1 MLPVEKRDFISLGSS
16 LDRCAILC
24 KSSIIINMDQTILLV
39 VLGAIIFG
47 FGLTLNLLN
56 RRLQELK
63 SSSAVELIKSDVIEL
78 TRGINILQQAVGDK
92 LDKNNSSMQA
102 SMQKQLSESAKLVSD
117 VTQRLAKLDD
127 TNKRVIDVADELKT
141 LQNVL
146 QNPKQR
152 GVFGEYYLESV
163 LDNILSSKNYQMQY
177 KFKDGEI
184 VDAVIF
190 LDKGQILPI
199 DSKFSLENY
208 NRMVGEKSKPE
219 REKLLA
225 KVRTDLKNRIDETS
239 KYIRANEKTM
249 DFAFM
254 FIPSE
259 SLYYDLL
266 IGDVGTGSSARD
278 LIEYAFRDK
287 KVIIVSPT
295 SFMAYLQTVLHGL
308 RSLQI
313 EEQAKDIQ
321 IRVGKLGQHIGKFDE
336 YMQKLGKSLGQTVGH
351 YNSAHKELG
360 KVDKDV
366 VKIAG
371 SDLNVDPLLLDK
383 PLIDE

>member
-1 MLPVEKRDFISLGSS
+1 
-16 LDRCAILC
+16 
-24 KSSIIINMDQTILLV
+24 MDQTILLFILGV
-39 VLGAIIFG
+39 VIIG
-47 FGLTLNLLN
+47 FGIVLYNFSQ
-56 RRLQELK
+56 RMSELK
-63 SSSAVELIKSDVIEL
+63 NVNAVDMLKSDVIEL
-78 TRGINILQQAVGDK
+78 ARGINNLQQAVGSKID
-92 LDKNNSSMQA
+92 NNNTTMQA
-102 SMQKQLSESAKLVSD
+102 SMQKQLSESAKLVAD
-117 VTQRLAKLDD
+117 VTQRLAKLDE
-127 TNKRVIDVADELKT
+127 TNRQVVDVANELKT

-163 LDNILSSKNYQMQY
+163 LDNILPSKNYQMQY
-177 KFKDGEI
+177 KFKDNEI
-184 VDAVIF
+184 VDAVVF

-208 NRMVGEKSKPE
+208 NRMVGEDKKPE

-225 KVRTDLKNRIDETS
+225 RVRTDLKNRIDETS
-239 KYIRANEKTM
+239 KYIRPSENTM

-295 SFMAYLQTVLHGL
+295 SFMAYLQTVLQGL

-321 IRVGKLGQHIGKFDE
+321 IRVGQLGKHIGRFDE
-336 YMQKLGKSLGQTVGH
+336 YMGKLGKSLSQTVGH
-351 YNSAHKELG
+351 YNDAHKELG
-360 KVDKDV
+360 KVDKDIVRIAETSPV
-366 VKIAG
+366 V
-371 SDLNVDPLLLDK
+371 DQLLIDK
-383 PLIDE
+383 PQKDE

>member
-1 MLPVEKRDFISLGSS
+1 MNEV
-16 LDRCAILC
+16 
-24 KSSIIINMDQTILLV
+24 ILLV
-39 VLGAIIFG
+39 ILGVVIVG
-47 FGLTLNLLN
+47 FGVVLYSVNQ
-56 RRLQELK
+56 RLRELK
-63 SSSAVELIKSDVIEL
+63 SSSAVEFLKSDVTEL
-78 TRGINILQQAVGDK
+78 SRGISSLQTAMGDK
-92 LDKNNSSMQA
+92 LERNNMTMQT

-117 VTQRLAKLDD
+117 VTQRLAKLDE
-127 TNKRVIDVADELKT
+127 TNRRVIDVADELKT
-141 LQNVL
+141 HQNVL

-163 LDNILSSKNYQMQY
+163 LDNILPSKNFQMQY
-177 KFKDGEI
+177 KFKDGET
-184 VDAVIF
+184 VDAVVF
-190 LDKGQILPI
+190 LDKGQILSI

-208 NRMVGEKSKPE
+208 NRMVGENSKPE

-225 KVRTDLKNRIDETS
+225 KVRMDLKSRIDETS
-239 KYIRANEKTM
+239 KYIRPSENTM

-295 SFMAYLQTVLHGL
+295 SFMAYLQTVLQGL

-321 IRVGKLGQHIGKFDE
+321 IRVGKLGQHIGKFEE
-336 YMQKLGKSLGQTVGH
+336 YMQKLGSALGTTVNH
-351 YNSAHKELG
+351 YNGAHKELG
-360 KVDKDV
+360 KIDKDV

-371 SDLNVDPLLLDK
+371 NDSSVEPLL
-383 PLIDE
+383 IDRPHTDD

>member
-1 MLPVEKRDFISLGSS
+1 
-16 LDRCAILC
+16 
-24 KSSIIINMDQTILLV
+24 MDQIILFV
-39 VLGAIIFG
+39 VLIVVVVG
-47 FGLTLNLLN
+47 FWAVLYMLNQ
-56 RRLQELK
+56 RLKEIK
-63 SSSAVELIKSDVIEL
+63 STSAVELLKSDVTEL
-78 TRGINILQQAVGDK
+78 SRGINILQQTVGNK
-92 LDKNNSSMQA
+92 LDQNNATMQN
-102 SMQKQLSESAKLVSD
+102 SMQKQLSESAKLVAD
-117 VTQRLAKLDD
+117 VTQRLAKLDE
-127 TNKRVIDVADELKT
+127 TNRRVVDVADELKT

-163 LDNILSSKNYQMQY
+163 LDNILPSKNYQMQY

-184 VDAVIF
+184 VDAVVF

-208 NRMVGEKSKPE
+208 NRMVGEGNKVD

-239 KYIRANEKTM
+239 KYIRPSEKTM

-295 SFMAYLQTVLHGL
+295 SFMAYLQTVLQGL

-321 IRVGKLGQHIGKFDE
+321 IRVGQLGQHIGKFDE
-336 YMQKLGKSLGQTVGH
+336 YMNKLGKSLGQTVGH
-351 YNSAHKELG
+351 FNSAHKELG

-366 VKIAG
+366 IKIAG
-371 SDLNVDPLLLDK
+371 TSPAVDAMLLDK
-383 PLIDE
+383 PQIEE

>member
-1 MLPVEKRDFISLGSS
+1 MNQITFVIILGV
-16 LDRCAILC
+16 
-24 KSSIIINMDQTILLV
+24 III
-39 VLGAIIFG
+39 G
-47 FGLTLNLLN
+47 FGLVLYLLN
-56 RRLQELK
+56 QRLKELK
-63 SSSAVELIKSDVIEL
+63 SSSAVELLKSDVTEL
-78 TRGINILQQAVGDK
+78 SRGINALQQTVGNK
-92 LDKNNSSMQA
+92 LDQNNMSMQT

-117 VTQRLAKLDD
+117 VTQRLAKLDE
-127 TNKRVIDVADELKT
+127 TNRRVIDVADELKT

-163 LDNILSSKNYQMQY
+163 LDNVLPSKNYQMQY

-184 VDAVIF
+184 VDAAVF
-190 LDKGQILPI
+190 LDKGQILSI

-208 NRMVGEKSKPE
+208 NRMVGEDNKLE

-239 KYIRANEKTM
+239 KYIRPSEGTM

-295 SFMAYLQTVLHGL
+295 SFMAYLQTVLQGL

-336 YMQKLGKSLGQTVGH
+336 YMNKLGKSLSQTVGH
-351 YNSAHKELG
+351 YNGAHKELG
-360 KVDKDV
+360 KIDKDV

-371 SDLNVDPLLLDK
+371 VSPAVDALLIDK
-383 PLIDE
+383 PQLDDA

>member
-1 MLPVEKRDFISLGSS
+1 M
-16 LDRCAILC
+16 
-24 KSSIIINMDQTILLV
+24 LV
-39 VLGAIIFG
+39 VVGVVIVG
-47 FGLTLNLLN
+47 FGLVIFILNH
-56 RRLQELK
+56 RLTELK
-63 SSSAVELIKSDVIEL
+63 NASAVDLLKSDMIEL
-78 TRGINILQQAVGDK
+78 SRGINSLQQAVGDK
-92 LDKNNSSMQA
+92 LDKNNQTMQT
-102 SMQKQLSESAKLVSD
+102 SMQKQLSESAKIVTD
-117 VTQRLAKLDD
+117 VTQRLARLDE
-127 TNKRVIDVADELKT
+127 TNRKVVGVADELKT

-163 LDNILSSKNYQMQY
+163 LDNILPSKSYKMQY
-177 KFKDGEI
+177 KFKDGET
-184 VDAVIF
+184 VDAVIY
-190 LDKGQILPI
+190 LDRGQILAV

-208 NRMVGEKSKPE
+208 NRMVGEDKKPD
-219 REKLLA
+219 REKLLS
-225 KVRTDLKNRIDETS
+225 KVRADLKNRIDETS
-239 KYIRANEKTM
+239 KYIRPNEKTM

-278 LIEYAFRDK
+278 LIEYAFREK

-295 SFMAYLQTVLHGL
+295 SFMAYLQTVLQGL

-321 IRVGKLGQHIGKFDE
+321 VRVGKLGQHINRFDE
-336 YMQKLGKSLGQTVGH
+336 YMHKLGRSLGQTVGH
-351 YNSAHKELG
+351 YNYAHKELG

-371 SDLNVDPLLLDK
+371 TEPGVDSILLDK
-383 PLIDE
+383 PKDED

>member
-1 MLPVEKRDFISLGSS
+1 MNEG
-16 LDRCAILC
+16 
-24 KSSIIINMDQTILLV
+24 ILLGILV
-39 VLGAIIFG
+39 AVIIG
-47 FGLTLNLLN
+47 FGIVLYILSQ
-56 RRLQELK
+56 RLRDLK
-63 SSSAVELIKSDVIEL
+63 GGSGVELIKTDVTEL
-78 TRGINILQQAVGDK
+78 SRAIAGLQQTMGDK
-92 LDKNNSSMQA
+92 LERNNATMQT
-102 SMQKQLSESAKLVSD
+102 SMQKQLSESAKLVAD
-117 VTQRLAKLDD
+117 VTQRLAKLDE
-127 TNKRVIDVADELKT
+127 TNRRVVDVADELKT

-163 LDNILSSKNYQMQY
+163 LDNILPTKNFQMQY
-177 KFKDGEI
+177 KFKNGEI
-184 VDAVIF
+184 ADAVVF
-190 LDKGQILPI
+190 LDKGQILAI

-208 NRMVGEKSKPE
+208 NRMVSADGKANKEE
-219 REKLLA
+219 LLK
-225 KVRTDLKNRIDETS
+225 KVRTDLKLRIDETS
-239 KYIRANEKTM
+239 KYIRPSENTM

-295 SFMAYLQTVLHGL
+295 SFMAYLQTVLQGL

-321 IRVGKLGQHIGKFDE
+321 IRVGQLGQHIGKFDSF
-336 YMQKLGKSLGQTVGH
+336 MQKLGGALSTTVNH
-351 YNSAHKELG
+351 YNAAHKELG

-371 SDLNVDPLLLDK
+371 NSPSVDPLLIEK
-383 PLIDE
+383 PRDDE

>member
-1 MLPVEKRDFISLGSS
+1 MDQ
-16 LDRCAILC
+16 ILIFVIPI
-24 KSSIIINMDQTILLV
+24 SIIIFAFVLYGLGQKIKNMQ
-39 VLGAIIFG
+39 
-47 FGLTLNLLN
+47 
-56 RRLQELK
+56 
-63 SSSAVELIKSDVIEL
+63 SSSALEMLKSDVTEL
-78 TRGINILQQAVGDK
+78 NRSMNNLQQAVSGK
-92 LDKNNSSMQA
+92 LDISHESMR
-102 SMQKQLSESAKLVSD
+102 KQLGESAKLITD
-117 VTQRLAKLDD
+117 VTQRLTKLDE
-127 TNKRVIDVADELKT
+127 TNKRVVDVADELKT

-163 LDNILSSKNYQMQY
+163 LDNILPSKNYQMQY

-184 VDAVIF
+184 VDAVVF
-190 LDKGQILPI
+190 LDKGLILPI

-208 NRMVGEKSKPE
+208 NRMVSEDKKLE

-225 KVRTDLKNRIDETS
+225 KVRSDLKLRIDETA
-239 KYIRANEKTM
+239 KYIRPNEKTM

-295 SFMAYLQTVLHGL
+295 SFMAYLQTVLQGL

-321 IRVGKLGQHIGKFDE
+321 IRVGQLGQHIGRFDE
-336 YMQKLGKSLGQTVGH
+336 YMNKLGKSLGQTVGH
-351 YNSAHKELG
+351 FNDAHKELG

-366 VKIAG
+366 VKISG
-371 SDLNVDPLLLDK
+371 TNSSVDPLLLDK
-383 PLIDE
+383 PHDEE

>member
-1 MLPVEKRDFISLGSS
+1 LFILS
-16 LDRCAILC
+16 
-24 KSSIIINMDQTILLV
+24 Q
-39 VLGAIIFG
+39 
-47 FGLTLNLLN
+47 
-56 RRLQELK
+56 RLKDIK
-63 SSSAVELIKSDVIEL
+63 SSSAVELLKTDVTEL
-78 TRGINILQQAVGDK
+78 SRGISNLQQTVGDK
-92 LDKNNSSMQA
+92 LDNNNNSMQA
-102 SMQKQLSESAKLVSD
+102 SMQKQLSESAKLVMD
-117 VTQRLAKLDD
+117 VTQRLAKLDE

-163 LDNILSSKNYQMQY
+163 LDNILPSKNYQMQY
-177 KFKDGEI
+177 KFIDGEI
-184 VDAVIF
+184 VDAVVF

-208 NRMVGEKSKPE
+208 NRMVGEDKKPE

-239 KYIRANEKTM
+239 KYIRPSENTM

-287 KVIIVSPT
+287 RVIIVSPT
-295 SFMAYLQTVLHGL
+295 SFMAYLQTVLQGL

-321 IRVGKLGQHIGKFDE
+321 IRVGKLGQHISRFDD
-336 YMQKLGKSLGQTVGH
+336 YMQKLGRSLGQTVGH
-351 YNSAHKELG
+351 YNDAHKELG

-366 VKIAG
+366 IKIAG
-371 SDLNVDPLLLDK
+371 NDAGVDPLLIDK
-383 PLIDE
+383 PRNDE

>member
-1 MLPVEKRDFISLGSS
+1 MDQ
-16 LDRCAILC
+16 AILL
-24 KSSIIINMDQTILLV
+24 ILIGV
-39 VLGAIIFG
+39 IVTG
-47 FGLTLNLLN
+47 FGVIVFILNQ
-56 RRLQELK
+56 RLSEIK
-63 SSSAVELIKSDVIEL
+63 GSSAVEMLKSDVTEL
-78 TRGINILQQAVGDK
+78 SRGINSLQQVVGDK
-92 LDKNNSSMQA
+92 LDNNNNAMQA

-127 TNKRVIDVADELKT
+127 TNRRVVDVADELKT

-152 GVFGEYYLESV
+152 GVFGEYYLETV
-163 LDNILSSKNYQMQY
+163 LENTLSSKNYKMQY
-177 KFKDGEI
+177 RFKDGEI

-190 LDKGQILPI
+190 LDKGQILSI

-208 NRMVGEKSKPE
+208 NRMVGEKNKIE

-225 KVRTDLKNRIDETS
+225 KVRTDLKSRIDETS
-239 KYIRANEKTM
+239 KYIRPSEGTM

-295 SFMAYLQTVLHGL
+295 SFMAYLQTVLQGL

-321 IRVGKLGQHIGKFDE
+321 VRVGQLGQHIGRFDE
-336 YMQKLGKSLGQTVGH
+336 YMNKLGRSLGQTVGH
-351 YNSAHKELG
+351 YNGAHKELG
-360 KVDKDV
+360 KIDKDV
-366 VKIAG
+366 IKIANT
-371 SDLNVDPLLLDK
+371 SPVVEQLLVDK
-383 PLIDE
+383 PQIED

>member
-1 MLPVEKRDFISLGSS
+1 
-16 LDRCAILC
+16 
-24 KSSIIINMDQTILLV
+24 MDQIILFIVLIV
-39 VLGAIIFG
+39 VVIG
-47 FGLTLNLLN
+47 FGAVVYVLNQ
-56 RRLQELK
+56 RLRELK
-63 SSSAVELIKSDVIEL
+63 NSSAVEMVKTDVTEL
-78 TRGINILQQAVGDK
+78 SRNIALLQQSMGDR
-92 LDKNNSSMQA
+92 LERNNVAMQT
-102 SMQKQLSESAKLVSD
+102 SMQKQLGQSAQLVAD
-117 VTQRLAKLDD
+117 VTQRLAKLDE
-127 TNKRVIDVADELKT
+127 TNRRVVDVADELKT

-163 LDNILSSKNYQMQY
+163 LDNILPPKNFQMQY
-177 KFKDGEI
+177 KFNNGDI
-184 VDAVIF
+184 VDAVVF
-190 LDKGQILPI
+190 LEKGQVLPI

-208 NRMVGEKSKPE
+208 NRMVGENDKVK
-219 REKLLA
+219 RAQLLA
-225 KVRTDLKNRIDETS
+225 SVRNDLKGRIDETS
-239 KYIRANEKTM
+239 KYIRPDENTM

-295 SFMAYLQTVLHGL
+295 SFMAYLQTVLQGL

-313 EEQAKDIQ
+313 EQQAKEIQ
-321 IRVGKLGQHIGKFDE
+321 VRVGQLGRHISAYDSF
-336 YMQKLGKSLGQTVGH
+336 MQKLGGSLGTTVGH
-351 YNSAHKELG
+351 FNTAHKEL
-360 KVDKDV
+360 KKIDKDI

-371 SDLNVDPLLLDK
+371 STPSVEPMLVDK
-383 PLIDE
+383 PQRDE

>member
-1 MLPVEKRDFISLGSS
+1 
-16 LDRCAILC
+16 
-24 KSSIIINMDQTILLV
+24 MDQTILFV
-39 VLGAIIFG
+39 VLGIVII
-47 FGLTLNLLN
+47 GLVVAFYMLNQ
-56 RRLQELK
+56 RLSELK
-63 SSSAVELIKSDVIEL
+63 SSSAVELLKSDVTEL
-78 TRGINILQQAVGDK
+78 TRGIDNLQRTVGDK
-92 LDKNNSSMQA
+92 LELNNMTMQT

-117 VTQRLAKLDD
+117 VTQRLAKLDE
-127 TNKRVIDVADELKT
+127 TNRRVVDVADELKT

-163 LDNILSSKNYQMQY
+163 LDNILPSKNYQMQY

-184 VDAVIF
+184 ADAVVF
-190 LDKGQILPI
+190 LDKGQILSI

-208 NRMVGEKSKPE
+208 NRMVGEDKKPE

-225 KVRTDLKNRIDETS
+225 KVRADLKNRIDETS
-239 KYIRANEKTM
+239 KYIRPSEKTM

-295 SFMAYLQTVLHGL
+295 SFMAYLQTVLQGL

-321 IRVGKLGQHIGKFDE
+321 IRVGKLGHHIGKFDE

-351 YNSAHKELG
+351 YNEAHKELG

-366 VKIAG
+366 IKIAG
-371 SDLNVDPLLLDK
+371 TDLSIEPLLIDK
-383 PLIDE
+383 PRSDE